1 VPPSSSQNLLLS
13 RLSQADRALL
23 DPHLKE
29 VELPLRKVLERPGKR
44 IKAVYFPESGF
55 VSVVA
60 NNGKR
65 PIEVGIIGREGMTG
79 LPVVLGG
86 DRNSHELYIQLAG
99 RGQCVAAD
107 HLRAAIKKSV
117 TLLPTLLR
125 YVHAYLEQTSRTA
138 VANGRSTVEERLARW
153 LLMAADRA
161 DGPDLPLTHE
171 FLSMM
176 LGVQRPGVTVAMQD
190 LERRGVL
197 GRRRGMVTILDRE
210 ALERLTNSTYIP
222 ADYE

>member
-1 VPPSSSQNLLLS
+1 MPQPSSRNLVLS

-23 DPHLKE
+23 DPYLKE
-29 VELPLRKVLERPGKR
+29 VALPLRKVLERPGKR
-44 IKAVYFPESGF
+44 IKAAYFPESGF

-60 NNGKR
+60 NDGKR

-79 LPVVLGG
+79 LPVILGG
-86 DRNSHELYIQLAG
+86 ERNYHEVYVQMAG
-99 RGQCVAAD
+99 RGQCLAAD
-107 HLRAAIKKSV
+107 DLRTALETSP
-117 TLLPTLLR
+117 TLLRTLLR
-125 YVHAYLEQTSRTA
+125 YVHAYLEQTTRTA
-138 VANGRSTVEERLARW
+138 VANGRSTIEERLARW
-153 LLMAADRA
+153 LLMAGDRI

-210 ALERLTNSTYIP
+210 ALERLSNGTYIS
-222 ADYE
+222 ADYK